1 MTSAVD
7 PRLRES
13 FCPAELEDPNKAWTI
28 TAEGQPPP
36 TEAGG
41 YPTDQERRAG
51 LALQEHIAMTVR
63 MSYQW
68 KKIPA
73 SQHEHIQLLSEPDD

>member
-41 YPTDQERRAG
+41 NPRAAEWDEIEDLFSSHLERFDSLYRR
-51 LALQEHIAMTVR
+51 LA
-63 MSYQW
+63 
-68 KKIPA
+68 
-73 SQHEHIQLLSEPDD
+73 